1 MPNRTAKFVS
11 AVFASVLAGASL
23 TTISHGETV
32 AADNC
37 LSGPK
42 GETPP
47 GSHWYYRIEHSTKRH
62 CWHLRGEG
70 DGLSQAGPQTQAAPQ
85 NILPPAKPPAPQANP
100 ATQRSVDNARA
111 ELPAQTNR
119 NEEPNTAWPAIAQGV
134 TDISRANAADANA
147 GSAVVASR
155 WPEPSGMSP
164 ASSPRPA
171 PSSLADNEPANP
183 IVRSAPPAAVVTHAT
198 ADSSSQNQPGPIP
211 RWFVAV
217 VGPVAF
223 GSLAVSLFFK
233 FGRSRHQRRSGVR
246 ARRRPVWEQ
255 TDDDRIVLSDYPD
268 ADVIPRRPQFA
279 RGFDE
284 ASRTDH
290 RMAEFHARMSRRAP
304 T

>member
-11 AVFASVLAGASL
+11 AVFASVLAGTLL

-42 GETPP
+42 GEAPP

-62 CWHLRGEG
+62 CWHLREE
-70 DGLSQAGPQTQAAPQ
+70 DDRQAAPQ
-85 NILPPAKPPAPQANP
+85 TLAAQQNILPSAKPPAPQANP

-111 ELPAQTNR
+111 ELPPQTNR
-119 NEEPNTAWPAIAQGV
+119 NEEPNTAWPAVAQGV
-134 TDISRANAADANA
+134 TDTSRANATDATA

-155 WPEPSGMSP
+155 WPESSGVSP

-171 PSSLADNEPANP
+171 QRNLADNEPASP
-183 IVRSAPPAAVVTHAT
+183 IVRSAPPVTVVTHAT
-198 ADSSSQNQPGPIP
+198 ADASSQNQTGPIP

-223 GSLAVSLFFK
+223 GSIAASLFFK
-233 FGRSRHQRRSGVR
+233 FGRSRNQRRRAVR

-255 TDDDRIVLSDYPD
+255 TDDDRIELSDYPD

-279 RGFDE
+279 RGIDE
-284 ASRTDH
+284 ASRPHD
-290 RMAEFHARMSRRAP
+290 RMAEFLSPMSRRAP

>member
-11 AVFASVLAGASL
+11 AIFASVLAGAPL
-23 TTISHGETV
+23 TTISHGEAV

-62 CWHLRGEG
+62 CWHLREEG
-70 DGLSQAGPQTQAAPQ
+70 DSLSQDAPQTQAAPQ
-85 NILPPAKPPAPQANP
+85 NILPPPKPPAPQANP
-100 ATQRSVDNARA
+100 ATRRSVDNARA

-119 NEEPNTAWPAIAQGV
+119 NEEPNTAWPAIAQRV
-134 TDISRANAADANA
+134 NDTSRANAADANA

-155 WPEPSGMSP
+155 WPEPSGVSP

-171 PSSLADNEPANP
+171 PSNLADNEPANP
-183 IVRSAPPAAVVTHAT
+183 IARSAPPVAVVNHAT
-198 ADSSSQNQPGPIP
+198 ADSSSQNEPGPIP

-223 GSLAVSLFFK
+223 GSIAASLFLK
-233 FGRSRHQRRSGVR
+233 FGRSRRQRRTAVR

-279 RGFDE
+279 RGIDQL
-284 ASRTDH
+284 SSDD
-290 RMAEFHARMSRRAP
+290 RMAEFLARTSRRAP

>member
-11 AVFASVLAGASL
+11 AIFASVLAGAPL
-23 TTISHGETV
+23 TPISHGEAV

-62 CWHLRGEG
+62 CWHLREEG
-70 DGLSQAGPQTQAAPQ
+70 DSLSQDAPQTQAAPQ
-85 NILPPAKPPAPQANP
+85 NILPPPKPPAPQANP
-100 ATQRSVDNARA
+100 ATRRSVDNARA

-134 TDISRANAADANA
+134 NDASRANATDANA

-155 WPEPSGMSP
+155 WPEPSGVSP

-171 PSSLADNEPANP
+171 PSNLADNEPANP
-183 IVRSAPPAAVVTHAT
+183 IARSAPPVAVVNHAT
-198 ADSSSQNQPGPIP
+198 ADSSSQNEPGPIP

-223 GSLAVSLFFK
+223 GSIAASLFFK
-233 FGRSRHQRRSGVR
+233 FGRSRRQRRTAVR

-279 RGFDE
+279 RGIDQL
-284 ASRTDH
+284 SSDD
-290 RMAEFHARMSRRAP
+290 RMAEFLARTSRRAP

>member
-11 AVFASVLAGASL
+11 AVFASVLAGAPL

-42 GETPP
+42 GEAPP

-62 CWHLRGEG
+62 CWHLREE
-70 DGLSQAGPQTQAAPQ
+70 DDRQAAPQ
-85 NILPPAKPPAPQANP
+85 TLAATQNVLPSAKPPAPQAKP

-111 ELPAQTNR
+111 ELPPQTNR
-119 NEEPNTAWPAIAQGV
+119 NEEPNTAWPAVAQGV
-134 TDISRANAADANA
+134 TDTSRANATDATA

-155 WPEPSGMSP
+155 WPESSGVSP

-171 PSSLADNEPANP
+171 QRNLADNEPASP
-183 IVRSAPPAAVVTHAT
+183 IVRSAPPVAVVTHAT
-198 ADSSSQNQPGPIP
+198 ADASSQNQTGPIP

-223 GSLAVSLFFK
+223 GSIAASLFFK
-233 FGRSRHQRRSGVR
+233 FGRSRNQRRRAVR

-279 RGFDE
+279 RGIDE
-284 ASRTDH
+284 ASRPHD
-290 RMAEFHARMSRRAP
+290 RMAEFLSPMSRRAP

>member
-11 AVFASVLAGASL
+11 AIFASVLAGASL

-70 DGLSQAGPQTQAAPQ
+70 DGQAAPQTQAAPQ
-85 NILPPAKPPAPQANP
+85 NILPPVKPPALQANP

-119 NEEPNTAWPAIAQGV
+119 NEEPNSAWPAMAQGA
-134 TDISRANAADANA
+134 TDISRANATDANA

-155 WPEPSGMSP
+155 WPEPSGVSP

-183 IVRSAPPAAVVTHAT
+183 IVKSAPPVAVVTHAT

-223 GSLAVSLFFK
+223 GSLAASLFFK

-284 ASRTDH
+284 ASRTDD
-290 RMAEFHARMSRRAP
+290 RMAEFLARMPRRAP

>member
-1 MPNRTAKFVS
+1 MPNRAAKFAS
-11 AVFASVLAGASL
+11 AIFASVLAGTLL

-42 GETPP
+42 GETPT
-47 GSHWYYRIEHSTKRH
+47 GSHWYYRIEHGTKRH
-62 CWHLRGEG
+62 CWHLREEG
-70 DGLSQAGPQTQAAPQ
+70 DNLSQDAPQTQAAPQ

-111 ELPAQTNR
+111 ELPAPKNR
-119 NEEPNTAWPAIAQGV
+119 NEEPNSAWPAIAQGV
-134 TDISRANAADANA
+134 TDASRASATDLNA

-155 WPEPSGMSP
+155 WPEPSGVRP
-164 ASSPRPA
+164 ASSPRLA
-171 PSSLADNEPANP
+171 PSNLADNEPANP
-183 IVRSAPPAAVVTHAT
+183 IARSAPPVTVVTHAA
-198 ADSSSQNQPGPIP
+198 ADSQNEPGPIP

-223 GSLAVSLFFK
+223 GSIAASLFFK
-233 FGRSRHQRRSGVR
+233 FGRSRRQRRTAVR

-268 ADVIPRRPQFA
+268 ADVVPRRPQFA
-279 RGFDE
+279 RGIDQLGP
-284 ASRTDH
+284 DD
-290 RMAEFHARMSRRAP
+290 RMAAFLARTSRRAP